1 MDIETVDLN
10 LLRIFD
16 ALMRTKSV
24 SEAGN
29 LIGLSQPA
37 TSFALAKLRR
47 LCNDQLFVRTPKGM
61 QPTPRADVM
70 AGPVRHVL
78 EVVEREVFQ
87 LVHFDPATSTRMF
100 TLSMSDI
107 GEMVFL
113 PKLLKRL
120 EQKAPGIGIKSMIM
134 PPAQLESAMESGEV
148 DLALGYFPDL
158 KKANFFQQRLFESSF
173 VCAVRKNHPTI
184 GDKLTMSQF
193 LSASHAVVRAEGRS
207 QEIFEQLLET
217 RGIKRRVALHIPHF
231 MSIPFL
237 LKDSDHICTVPF
249 PGTEAFFTLAH
260 IKMLA
265 LPMKV
270 PSFELKQHWHA
281 RFQHDP
287 ANQWLRKI
295 IYECFVDYKPRGKQ
309 T

>member
-1 MDIETVDLN
+1 MDIDHIDLN

-16 ALMRTKSV
+16 ALMRTRNV

-29 LIGLSQPA
+29 LVGLSQPA

-61 QPTPRADVM
+61 EPTPRAGVM

-87 LVHFDPATSTRMF
+87 LAHFDPATSTRTF

-113 PKLLKRL
+113 PELLKRL
-120 EQKAPGIGIKSMIM
+120 KQEAPCIDIRSIAM
-134 PPAQLESAMESGEV
+134 PPAGLESAMESGDV

-158 KKANFFQQRLFESSF
+158 KKANFYQQRLFESSF
-173 VCAVRKNHPTI
+173 VCAVRRNHHVI
-184 GDKLTMSQF
+184 GDTLSMEQF
-193 LSASHAVVRAEGRS
+193 LSASHIVVHAAGRS
-207 QEIFEQLLET
+207 QEIFEQFLAT
-217 RGIKRRVALHIPHF
+217 QGIKRRIALHIPHF
-231 MSIPFL
+231 MSVPVL

-260 IKMLA
+260 IKMLD
-265 LPMKV
+265 LPMQV

-281 RFQHDP
+281 RFHHDA
-287 ANQWLRKI
+287 ANQWLRKV
-295 IYECFVDYKPRGKQ
+295 IYGCFSNYIVPRRKA
-309 T
+309 